1 MSFLGFLREILLIDM
16 LRRWLSRKPREHAGH
31 VRPAASEAL
40 SHAALEEDP
49 PETAGTV
56 APAGPGR
63 SAANYPPAAVVD
75 PAPGYSDYPDELQD
89 RIDRLQ
95 DRIDEL
101 ENRLL
106 DCDVMS
112 DRYDRI
118 QEEIDRLQDRLDE
131 LEDSFDPDA
140 ADFDDDPLVD
150 YYDDADDFFDDP
162 YAAEPDG
169 DYYYDFTDAPD

>member
-1 MSFLGFLREILLIDM
+1 MSQALRQAELV
-16 LRRWLSRKPREHAGH
+16 EG
-31 VRPAASEAL
+31 
-40 SHAALEEDP
+40 P

-56 APAGPGR
+56 SAAGPGR
-63 SAANYPPAAVVD
+63 SAADYPPAAVGD
-75 PAPGYSDYPDELQD
+75 SAPCDSDYPDELQD

-140 ADFDDDPLVD
+140 ADFDLD
-150 YYDDADDFFDDP
+150 
-162 YAAEPDG
+162 
-169 DYYYDFTDAPD
+169 